1 MTVMKQADV
10 LTAFIEEGYQISPE
24 AVELICS
31 HCSPRELVSHVLR
44 TIDMSV
50 LVIGIEHIDL
60 ESFATDKYR
69 LDRLQPDSAD
79 KPDNPN
85 ILTLQSSAPISSV
98 LVSDPEP
105 LFPDPVI
112 SCSPSYSGIVSYSG
126 TAASRTHGSK
136 SPGRHAANPVTV
148 LSDIS
153 DNSTCVGEYMEFVQY
168 FRNRYSRLS
177 DIIRSRVNAR
187 PIESLKKS
195 RSAASSVNRRG
206 NGEQS
211 EISIIGM
218 ISDIKSTSNGHKVL
232 EVEDPTGTF
241 SVLVR
246 TADKELFEQAMH
258 LVLDEVVGFT
268 GTLTNDGKLMIA
280 QKIVLP
286 DLPNTMSRKSGT
298 HGKAVLTSDVHIGSS
313 TFLEEPWEHFIDF
326 LKGNTDNKA
335 LADISREVRYLLVAG
350 DLVDGVGIYPGQ
362 EKELNIEDIY
372 DQYKRAA
379 EYFDEVPKHI
389 NIVISPGNHDA
400 VRQAEPQPKLP
411 ERIRADFP
419 ENVTFVGNPATVD
432 LDGARVL
439 LYHGRSIDDLVASVP
454 GVSYHAPTK
463 GMVEMMKFRHLSPI
477 YGSRVSIAPEK
488 QDHFVLN
495 QVPDILHCGHVH
507 TIGVEWYKNVLLIN
521 SGTWQSQTEF
531 QKRMNV
537 VPTPAQVPVVDL
549 STFKTT
555 ILRFDD

>member
-1 MTVMKQADV
+1 MTAMKQADV

-24 AVELICS
+24 AVELICA

-60 ESFATDKYR
+60 SSFV
-69 LDRLQPDSAD
+69 PG
-79 KPDNPN
+79 NPN
-85 ILTLQSSAPISSV
+85 VLTLQSSVPISSV
-98 LVSDPEP
+98 LVSSPEP
-105 LFPDPVI
+105 LSPSPVI
-112 SCSPSYSGIVSYSG
+112 SCSPAAYSVTGSL
-126 TAASRTHGSK
+126 RTHGSK
-136 SPGRHAANPVTV
+136 PASGHPGSNPVTV

-187 PIESLKKS
+187 PIESLKKN

-258 LVLDEVVGFT
+258 LVLDEVAGFT

-280 QKIVLP
+280 QKIILP

-313 TFLEEPWEHFIDF
+313 TFLEESWEHFIDF
-326 LKGNTDNKA
+326 LKGNTDNDA

-350 DLVDGVGIYPGQ
+350 DLVDGIGIYPGQ

-389 NIVISPGNHDA
+389 SVVISPGNHDA

-419 ENVTFVGNPATVD
+419 ENVTFVGNPAMVD